1 MKNRNN
7 EKRRTENKDY
17 GNCAE
22 QIEMICK
29 EKINI
34 TKPQ

>member
-7 EKRRTENKDY
+7 EKRRTEKKDY
-17 GNCAE
+17 GNYE